1 MEGENITCEICYPIR
16 DTPEVFK
23 KFWKILQKFEYTIK
37 DYNAETIRALLNLLS
52 IDSEERNNYTKGR
65 TRDALDVMVES
76 IRYLKQPVLREK
88 GLKIIII
95 VIVRDC
101 IENDKEDETMD
112 RLIGNEELIRYGY
125 ILEDWDVNIRFG
137 EFYEWYKEAI
147 TNFIECKDS
156 TIRRYKNILYEEAE
170 LKEDE
175 STEKIEAFKQK
186 IRLMLHTMHIRVREH
201 GWGIRKEIVEK
212 VYDKIRGFEQ
222 VNMDETDSDDTPRSY
237 TITETDDGEEEN
249 LPISKNEEMSDEE
262 SNESNNVKE
271 TETTKIFEEI
281 IRMDLKRMGY
291 DVEITEIER
300 IRKFGVTAKIIT
312 TYEFMKKYLTI
323 WNLEDEEL
331 DEQILQWR

>member
-1 MEGENITCEICYPIR
+1 
-16 DTPEVFK
+16 
-23 KFWKILQKFEYTIK
+23 
-37 DYNAETIRALLNLLS
+37 
-52 IDSEERNNYTKGR
+52 
-65 TRDALDVMVES
+65 
-76 IRYLKQPVLREK
+76 
-88 GLKIIII
+88 
-95 VIVRDC
+95 
-101 IENDKEDETMD
+101 MD
-112 RLIGNEELIRYGY
+112 RLIGNEELIRY
-125 ILEDWDVNIRFG
+125 
-137 EFYEWYKEAI
+137 
-147 TNFIECKDS
+147 ECKDS

-201 GWGIRKEIVEK
+201 
-212 VYDKIRGFEQ
+212 
-222 VNMDETDSDDTPRSY
+222 DETDSDDTPRSY
-237 TITETDDGEEEN
+237 TITETDDEKEGN

-262 SNESNNVKE
+262 SDESIESNNVEE

-323 WNLEDEEL
+323 WNLEDEN
-331 DEQILQWR
+331 

>member
-1 MEGENITCEICYPIR
+1 MEWYETWRVDYENHKLRHDENIGNIDIDELRGENITCEICYPTR

-65 TRDALDVMVES
+65 TRDALDVIVES

-147 TNFIECKDS
+147 TDFIECKDS

-186 IRLMLHTMHIRVREH
+186 IKLMLHTMHIKVRKH
-201 GWGIRKEIVEK
+201 GWGISKEIVEK

-222 VNMDETDSDDTPRSY
+222 
-237 TITETDDGEEEN
+237 
-249 LPISKNEEMSDEE
+249 
-262 SNESNNVKE
+262 
-271 TETTKIFEEI
+271 
-281 IRMDLKRMGY
+281 
-291 DVEITEIER
+291 
-300 IRKFGVTAKIIT
+300 
-312 TYEFMKKYLTI
+312 
-323 WNLEDEEL
+323 
-331 DEQILQWR
+331 